1 MSWPVSRSNSRR
13 SCKERCARS
22 GLEDA
27 ELLQL
32 CVLRLGLLQDG
43 NVGIGVF
50 PEGEK
55 ILICGA
61 ALCRVTLQ
69 RVGTCESDMRE
80 CSGHKVHHNAPVIK
94 QLLELSRCG
103 GAVVGC

>member
-50 PEGEK
+50 PESEEV
-55 ILICGA
+55 LVSGA
-61 ALCRVTLQ
+61 ALCSVAGEGVGAGEAEMGESAQ
-69 RVGTCESDMRE
+69 REVQHDAAMVEE
-80 CSGHKVHHNAPVIK
+80 
-94 QLLELSRCG
+94 LLELCSCG
-103 GAVVGC
+103 G